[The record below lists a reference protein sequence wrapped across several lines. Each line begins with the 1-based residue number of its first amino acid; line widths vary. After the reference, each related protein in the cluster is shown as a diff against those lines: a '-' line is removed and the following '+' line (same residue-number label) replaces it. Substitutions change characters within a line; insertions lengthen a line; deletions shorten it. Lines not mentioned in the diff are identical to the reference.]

1 MLPPFFRSLGESSA
15 GLEYLARGSRPDG
28 ARILGVYTAEE
39 WARKNE
45 PASETAGS
53 ATSALPSRL
62 NTSVASDRWA
72 LAEQTLPMKVTL
84 HADGNAREGG
94 AASGSQGVPTDL
106 NNAVSAY
113 RDLDALISDIRKEME
128 LNKAEEVKT
137 NMIKEQVRGMDS

>member
-15 GLEYLARGSRPDG
+15 GLEYLPRGSRPDG

-53 ATSALPSRL
+53 RL
-62 NTSVASDRWA
+62 STSVSSDRRA
-72 LAEQTLPMKVTL
+72 LAEQTLPMNGTL
-84 HADGNAREGG
+84 SADGNARDGG
-94 AASGSQGVPTDL
+94 TASGSQGVPTDL
-106 NNAVSAY
+106 KNAVSAY
-113 RDLDALISDIRKEME
+113 RDLDALITDIRKEME